1 MEVTDSE
8 ANNRSIGSVWT

>member
-8 ANNRSIGSVWT
+8 ANNRSIGGVWT